1 MTVLSFDS
9 RANPNAEQ
17 TRRTFVQPSMHRIL
31 IIGSSGAG
39 KSTFARQ
46 LGEITGI
53 EVVHLD
59 KIYWRP
65 NWVEMPKD
73 QWRKTV
79 AHLLAG
85 DTWIMDGNYG
95 GTMEMRLAACDT
107 VIFLDLPR
115 LICTWRIIKRIVEYR
130 DGVRPDIGEGCR
142 ERFDWEFLR
151 WTWNYPK
158 RSKPA
163 VEERLAKLD
172 GTKRIYRLRSKV
184 AIEKFLQ
191 EINAGGSPQ

>member
-1 MTVLSFDS
+1 MSFGWSYRNTSLTAPQHSVRERGRSCNGPPFDS

-17 TRRTFVQPSMHRIL
+17 TRRTFVKPSMQKIL

-39 KSTFARQ
+39 KSTFAKQ

-59 KIYWRP
+59 KVYWRP

-73 QWRKTV
+73 EWRKTV

-95 GTMEMRLAACDT
+95 
-107 VIFLDLPR
+107 
-115 LICTWRIIKRIVEYR
+115 
-130 DGVRPDIGEGCR
+130 
-142 ERFDWEFLR
+142 
-151 WTWNYPK
+151 
-158 RSKPA
+158 
-163 VEERLAKLD
+163 
-172 GTKRIYRLRSKV
+172 
-184 AIEKFLQ
+184 
-191 EINAGGSPQ
+191 